1 MTIPMRTKTLRAA
14 VLLALAGPG
23 MAGAEQLLA
32 VDASAPASAP
42 RTGTIRLG
50 TATAPGGHTL
60 GINSQHLTRDGRPWL
75 PVMGEFHYSRSPAAS
90 WDAELA
96 KMKSAGIDVVASYII
111 WSHHEAQDGR
121 FDWTGNRDLRRFVQ
135 LAHKHG
141 LDVVVRVGPWSHAE
155 VRYGGF
161 PDWVVDAMPTRG
173 NDPTYLHYVER
184 FYREIGHQLD
194 GLLYKQ
200 GGPVIGAQIENEYNL
215 GGPGHGADHIR
226 TLKGLAVKAG
236 IDVPYYTVTGWDQ
249 TLYPSGEVTP
259 VFGGYPDEP
268 WATSTK
274 ELPPKETYAFRF
286 DTRVSGDLGAQTRAT
301 QQGTAET
308 DMADTPFLG
317 AEYGAGLPAMYR
329 RRTLVSPDDIAAML
343 PVQLGSG
350 VNLMGYYMFHGGR
363 NPVGGTTL
371 EESTKSGG
379 YNDVPAINYDFNA
392 PLGPDGQQRDVLAY
406 LRPFHWFLH
415 DFGSRLAP
423 MTVKKPDVVPKD
435 PADLGPPRWS
445 VRSHGDA
452 AFLFYDGHV
461 RQYPTPARQQV
472 RFALKL
478 PGGTVTLPRRP
489 VDLPA
494 GAYFAWPVNF
504 DMDGRRLTYATAQ
517 PLAKLDDGTW
527 VFAAQEGIP
536 VEFAFDGA
544 ARDCVQAARAH
555 VDATADAVVVDGITP
570 GLDAAFTLGCAGKA
584 AQKVLVLS
592 QAQARRAAIGTFA
605 GQRRLVLS
613 DAQAYFDGGRLVL
626 RSAGQ
631 PHVVAAVY
639 PQLAGKPPASA
650 ALKADARDG
659 VFQLL
664 AADLPA
670 RDVAVTVKPLRP
682 AQAARPVRIGGNAN
696 AAITPDPEAFGAS
709 AAWLLDVVG
718 KPAPAKD
725 VDSLLLD
732 IDFTGDV
739 ARLFDGTRM
748 VDDWY
753 YNGQRWQYDLAN
765 LAARRQG
772 SLTLTVLPLRADAP
786 IYLPREHRPDFG
798 GKPQLAEV
806 KAVKVVPVY
815 RVTIGR

>member
-1 MTIPMRTKTLRAA
+1 MKTLTRPTLLRTAL
-14 VLLALAGPG
+14 LLAFAGPG
-23 MAGAEQLLA
+23 MAGAEQLLT
-32 VDASAPASAP
+32 VDASAPAPDP
-42 RTGTIRLG
+42 RTGTIKLG
-50 TATAPGGHTL
+50 TAVAPGGHAL
-60 GINSQHLTRDGRPWL
+60 GINNQYLTRDGQPWL

-96 KMKSAGIDVVASYII
+96 KMKSAGIDIVASYII
-111 WSHHEAQDGR
+111 WNHHEATEGK
-121 FDWTGNRDLRRFVQ
+121 FDWSGNRDLRRFVQ

-173 NDPTYLHYVER
+173 NDPTYLRYVER
-184 FYREIGHQLD
+184 YYREIGRQLD

-215 GGPGHGADHIR
+215 GGPGRGAEHIR
-226 TLKGLAVKAG
+226 TLKGLALKAG

-286 DTRVSGDLGAQTRAT
+286 DTRVSGDLGAQTRAN

-308 DMADTPFLG
+308 DMDKTPFLG

-329 RRTLVSPDDIAAML
+329 RRTLVSADDIAAML

-392 PLGPDGQQRDVLAY
+392 PLGPDGQQRDVLAS

-415 DFGSRLAP
+415 DFGARLAP
-423 MTVKKPDVVPKD
+423 MTVRKPDVVPKD
-435 PADLGPPRWS
+435 PADLDTLRWS
-445 VRSHGDA
+445 VRSRGDS
-452 AFLFYDGHV
+452 AFLFYDGHI
-461 RQYPTPARQQV
+461 RQYPTPAREQV
-472 RFALKL
+472 RFAVKL
-478 PGGTVTLPRRP
+478 PGGTVTLPRKP

-504 DMDGRRLTYATAQ
+504 DMDGQRLTYATAQ
-517 PLAKLDDGTW
+517 PLAKLDNGTW
-527 VFAAQEGIP
+527 VFAAQDGVP
-536 VEFAFDGA
+536 VEFAFGA
-544 ARDCVQAARAH
+544 KARGCVQSQHAH
-555 VDATADAVVVDGITP
+555 VDESSDAVVVDGIRP
-570 GLDAAFTLGCAGKA
+570 GLDAAFTLRCDGKA
-584 AQKVLVLS
+584 PQSVIVLS
-592 QAQARRAAIGTFA
+592 QAQARQAAIGAFQ

-631 PHVVAAVY
+631 PHVRAAVY
-639 PQLAGKPPASA
+639 PPTPLKGAG
-650 ALKADARDG
+650 RDG
-659 VFQLL
+659 LFQVF
-664 AADLPA
+664 DTTLPA
-670 RDVAVTVKPLRP
+670 RDVAVTVKPLRD
-682 AQAARPVRIGGNAN
+682 AQPARPVRIGGNAN
-696 AAITPDPEAFGAS
+696 AAVQPDPEAFGAS
-709 AAWLLDVVG
+709 AAWLLDV
-718 KPAPAKD
+718 AAASRSKD
-725 VDSLLLD
+725 VDSLLLNV
-732 IDFTGDV
+732 DFTGDV

-753 YNGQRWQYDLAN
+753 YNGQRWQFDLGN
-765 LAARRQG
+765 LQAKRQG
-772 SLTLTVLPLRADAP
+772 PLTLTVLPLRADAP

-798 GKPQLAEV
+798 GKPQLAEL

-815 RVTIGR
+815 RVELGK

>member
-1 MTIPMRTKTLRAA
+1 MMTMTRPTLLRATL
-14 VLLALAGPG
+14 LLAFAGPG
-23 MAGAEQLLA
+23 MAGAEQLLT
-32 VDASAPASAP
+32 VDATAPAPDP
-42 RTGTIRLG
+42 RTGYIKLG
-50 TATAPGGHTL
+50 TAVAPGGHTL
-60 GINSQHLTRDGRPWL
+60 GINNQYLTRDGKPWL
-75 PVMGEFHYSRSPAAS
+75 PVMGEFHYTRSPAAS

-96 KMKSAGIDVVASYII
+96 KMKSAGIDIVASYII
-111 WSHHEAQDGR
+111 WNHHEANEGK
-121 FDWTGNRDLRRFVQ
+121 FDWSGNRDLRRFVQ

-173 NDPTYLHYVER
+173 NDPTYLRYVER
-184 FYREIGHQLD
+184 YYREIGRQLD

-215 GGPGHGADHIR
+215 GGPGRGAEHIR

-286 DTRVSGDLGAQTRAT
+286 DTRVSGDLGAQTRAS

-308 DMADTPFLG
+308 DMDQVPFLG

-329 RRTLVSPDDIAAML
+329 RRTLVSSDDIASML

-363 NPVGGTTL
+363 NPVASFSPSPTL

-392 PLGPDGQQRDVLAY
+392 PLGPDGQQRDVLAS

-415 DFGSRLAP
+415 DFGARLAP
-423 MTVKKPDVVPKD
+423 MTVRKPDVVPKD
-435 PADLGPPRWS
+435 PADLGPARWS
-445 VRSHGDA
+445 VRSRGDA
-452 AFLFYDGHV
+452 AFLFYDGHI
-461 RQYPTPARQQV
+461 RQYPTPAREQV
-472 RFALKL
+472 RFAVKL
-478 PGGTVTLPRRP
+478 PGGTVTLPRKP

-504 DMDGRRLTYATAQ
+504 DMDGQRLAYATAQ

-527 VFAAQEGIP
+527 VFAAQDGVP
-536 VEFAFDGA
+536 VEFAFGDK
-544 ARDCVQAARAH
+544 ARGCVQSERAH
-555 VDATADAVVVDGITP
+555 VDAGTNAVVVDGIQP
-570 GLDAAFTLGCAGKA
+570 GLDAAFTLRCPGSKPLT
-584 AQKVLVLS
+584 VLVLS
-592 QAQARRAAIGTFA
+592 QTQARQAAIGAFQ

-613 DAQAYFDGGRLVL
+613 EAQAYFDGGRLVL

-631 PHVVAAVY
+631 PHVRAAVY
-639 PQLAGKPPASA
+639 PATTLKSAG
-650 ALKADARDG
+650 RDG
-659 VFQLL
+659 LFQVF
-664 AADLPA
+664 DTTLPA
-670 RDVAVTVKPLRP
+670 RDVAVAVKPLRD
-682 AQAARPVRIGGNAN
+682 AQPARPVRIGGNAN
-696 AAITPDPEAFGAS
+696 AAVQPDPEAFGAS
-709 AAWLLDVVG
+709 AAWLLDVAAAG
-718 KPAPAKD
+718 RSKD

-753 YNGQRWQYDLAN
+753 YNGQRWQFDLAN
-765 LAARRQG
+765 LQAKRQG
-772 SLTLTVLPLRADAP
+772 PLTLTVLPLRADAP

-798 GKPQLAEV
+798 GKAQLAEL

-815 RVTIGR
+815 RVEIGK

>member
-1 MTIPMRTKTLRAA
+1 MMTMTRPTLLRAA
-14 VLLALAGPG
+14 LLLAFAGPA
-23 MAGAEQLLA
+23 MAGAEQLLT
-32 VDASAPASAP
+32 VDATAPAPDP
-42 RTGTIRLG
+42 RTGYVKLG
-50 TATAPGGHTL
+50 TAAAPGGHTL
-60 GINSQHLTRDGRPWL
+60 GINNQYLTRDGKPWL
-75 PVMGEFHYSRSPAAS
+75 PVMGEFHYTRSPAAS

-96 KMKSAGIDVVASYII
+96 KMKSAGIDIVASYII
-111 WSHHEAQDGR
+111 WNHHEAAEGK
-121 FDWTGNRDLRRFVQ
+121 FDWSGNRDLRRFVQ

-173 NDPTYLHYVER
+173 NDPTYLRFVER
-184 FYREIGHQLD
+184 YYREIGRQLD

-215 GGPGHGADHIR
+215 AGPGRGAEHIR

-286 DTRVSGDLGAQTRAT
+286 DTRVSGDLGAQTRAS

-308 DMADTPFLG
+308 DMDKTPFLG

-329 RRTLVSPDDIAAML
+329 RRTLVSSDDIASML

-392 PLGPDGQQRDVLAY
+392 PLGPDGQQRDVLAS

-415 DFGSRLAP
+415 DFGARLAP
-423 MTVKKPDVVPKD
+423 MTVRKPDVVPKD

-445 VRSHGDA
+445 VRSRGDA
-452 AFLFYDGHV
+452 AFLFYDGHI
-461 RQYPTPARQQV
+461 RQYPTPAREQV
-472 RFALKL
+472 RFVVKL
-478 PGGTVTLPRRP
+478 PGGTVTLPRQP

-504 DMDGRRLTYATAQ
+504 DLGDERGQRLTYATAQ
-517 PLAKLDDGTW
+517 PLAQLDDGTW
-527 VFAAQEGIP
+527 VFAAQDGVP
-536 VEFAFDGA
+536 VEFAFGEK
-544 ARDCVQAARAH
+544 ARGCVQAPHAH
-555 VDATADAVVVDGITP
+555 VDERAGAVVVDGIRP
-570 GLDAAFTLGCAGKA
+570 GLDAAFTLRCPGATPLT
-584 AQKVLVLS
+584 VLVLS
-592 QAQARRAAIGTFA
+592 QAQARQAAIGTFQ
-605 GQRRLVLS
+605 GRRRLVLS
-613 DAQAYFDGGRLVL
+613 EAQAYFDGGRLVL

-631 PHVVAAVY
+631 PHVRAAVY
-639 PQLAGKPPASA
+639 PSTTLQSAG
-650 ALKADARDG
+650 RDG
-659 VFQLL
+659 LFQVF
-664 AADLPA
+664 DTTLPTRA
-670 RDVAVTVKPLRP
+670 VAVAVKPLRD
-682 AQAARPVRIGGNAN
+682 AQPARPVRIGGNAN
-696 AAITPDPEAFGAS
+696 AAVQPDPEAFGAS
-709 AAWLLDVVG
+709 AAWLLDVG
-718 KPAPAKD
+718 AANRSKD

-753 YNGQRWQYDLAN
+753 YNGQRWQFDLGN
-765 LAARRQG
+765 LPQKRQG
-772 SLTLTVLPLRADAP
+772 PLTLTVLPLRADAP

-798 GKPQLAEV
+798 GKPQLAEL
-806 KAVKVVPVY
+806 KGVKVVPVY
-815 RVTIGR
+815 RVEIGK

>member
-1 MTIPMRTKTLRAA
+1 MTFTRPTLLRTAL
-14 VLLALAGPG
+14 LLACAGPG
-23 MAGAEQLLA
+23 MAGAEQLLT
-32 VDASAPASAP
+32 VDASGPTPEP
-42 RTGTIRLG
+42 RTGTIKLG
-50 TATAPGGHTL
+50 TAAAPGGHTL
-60 GINSQHLTRDGRPWL
+60 GINNQYLTRDGKPWL
-75 PVMGEFHYSRSPAAS
+75 PVMGEFHYSRSPAAG

-96 KMKSAGIDVVASYII
+96 KMKSAGIDIVATYII
-111 WSHHEAQDGR
+111 WNHHEASEGR
-121 FDWTGNRDLRRFVQ
+121 FDWSGNRDLRRFVQ
-135 LAHKHG
+135 LAHEHG
-141 LDVVVRVGPWSHAE
+141 LQVVVRVGPWSHAE

-184 FYREIGHQLD
+184 WYREIGRQLD

-215 GGPGHGADHIR
+215 AGPGRGAEHIR
-226 TLKGLAVKAG
+226 TLKELAVQAG

-268 WATSTK
+268 WAKSTT

-286 DTRVSGDLGAQTRAT
+286 DTRVSGDLGAQTRASR
-301 QQGTAET
+301 QGTAET
-308 DMADTPFLG
+308 DIDRTPFLG

-392 PLGPDGQQRDVLAY
+392 PLGPDGQQRPVLAA

-415 DFGSRLAP
+415 DFGARLAP
-423 MTVKKPDVVPKD
+423 MTVRKPDVVPKD

-445 VRSHGDA
+445 VRSRGDA
-452 AFLFYDGHV
+452 AFLFYAGHI
-461 RQYPTPARQQV
+461 RQYPTPARAQV
-472 RFALKL
+472 RFAVKL
-478 PGGTVTLPRRP
+478 PGGTVTLPHQP
-489 VDLPA
+489 IDLPA

-504 DMDGRRLTYATAQ
+504 DMDGHRLTYATAQ

-527 VFAAQEGIP
+527 VFAAQDGVP
-536 VEFAFDGA
+536 AEFAFGA
-544 ARDCVQAARAH
+544 KDRGCVRADRAH
-555 VDATADAVVVDGITP
+555 VDEAAGVVDGIRP
-570 GLDAAFTLGCAGKA
+570 GLDAAFTLRCPGQPALT
-584 AQKVLVLS
+584 VLVLS
-592 QAQARRAAIGTFA
+592 QAQARQAAIGTFQ
-605 GQRRLVLS
+605 GRRRLVLS

-626 RSAGQ
+626 RSPGE
-631 PHVVAAVY
+631 PHVRAAVY
-639 PQLAGKPPASA
+639 PPLAAVPKASA
-650 ALKADARDG
+650 ALKADGRDG
-659 VFQLL
+659 LFQVLE
-664 AADLPA
+664 ASLPA
-670 RDVAVTVKPLRP
+670 RDVPVAVTPLRA

-696 AAITPDPEAFGAS
+696 AAVAPDPEAFGAS
-709 AAWLLDVVG
+709 AAWQLDVG
-718 KPAPAKD
+718 TAARPKD

-739 ARLFDGTRM
+739 ARLFAGTRM

-753 YNGQRWQYDLAN
+753 YNGQRWQFDLGDLPAK
-765 LAARRQG
+765 RQG
-772 SLTLTVLPLRADAP
+772 PLTLTVLPLRADAP

-815 RVTIGR
+815 RVEIGR

>member
-1 MTIPMRTKTLRAA
+1 MTFTRPTLLRTAL
-14 VLLALAGPG
+14 LLAFAGPG
-23 MAGAEQLLA
+23 MAGAEQLLT
-32 VDASAPASAP
+32 VDASSPTPEP
-42 RTGTIRLG
+42 RTGYIKLG
-50 TATAPGGHTL
+50 TAVAPGGHTL
-60 GINSQHLTRDGRPWL
+60 GINNQYLTRDGKPWL

-96 KMKSAGIDVVASYII
+96 KMKSSGIDIVASYII
-111 WSHHEAQDGR
+111 WNHHEASEGK
-121 FDWTGNRDLRRFVQ
+121 FDWSGNRDLRRFVQ

-141 LDVVVRVGPWSHAE
+141 LQVVVRVGPWSHAE

-184 FYREIGHQLD
+184 WYREIGRQLD

-215 GGPGHGADHIR
+215 AGPGHGAEHIR
-226 TLKGLAVKAG
+226 TLKGLVVKAG

-268 WATSTK
+268 WAKSTK

-286 DTRVSGDLGAQTRAT
+286 DTRVSGDLGAQTRAS

-308 DMADTPFLG
+308 DIDRTPFLG

-392 PLGPDGQQRDVLAY
+392 PLGPDGQQRPVLAA

-415 DFGSRLAP
+415 DFGARLAP
-423 MTVKKPDVVPKD
+423 MTVRKPDVVPKD

-445 VRSHGDA
+445 VRSRGDA
-452 AFLFYDGHV
+452 AFLFYDGHI
-461 RQYPTPARQQV
+461 RQYPTPAREQA
-472 RFALKL
+472 RFAVKL
-478 PGGTVTLPRRP
+478 PGGTVTLPRKP
-489 VDLPA
+489 IDVPA

-504 DMDGRRLTYATAQ
+504 DMDGHRLTYATAQ

-527 VFAAQEGIP
+527 VFAAQDGVP
-536 VEFAFDGA
+536 AEFAFGA
-544 ARDCVQAARAH
+544 KDRGCLQAGRAH
-555 VDATADAVVVDGITP
+555 VDDIAGIVDGIQP
-570 GLDAAFTLGCAGKA
+570 GLDAAFTLRCPGDTPLT
-584 AQKVLVLS
+584 VLVLS
-592 QAQARRAAIGTFA
+592 QAQARQAAIGTFQ
-605 GQRRLVLS
+605 GRRRLVLS
-613 DAQAYFDGGRLVL
+613 AAQAYFDGGRLVL
-626 RSAGQ
+626 RSAGE
-631 PHVVAAVY
+631 PHVRAAVY
-639 PQLAGKPPASA
+639 PPLPALPKASA
-650 ALKADARDG
+650 ALKGDGRDG
-659 VFQLL
+659 LFQVLD
-664 AADLPA
+664 ASLPA
-670 RDVAVTVKPLRP
+670 RDVPVTVTPLRA
-682 AQAARPVRIGGNAN
+682 AQTARPVRIGGNAN
-696 AAITPDPEAFGAS
+696 AAVAPDPEAFGAS
-709 AAWLLDVVG
+709 AAWQLDVG
-718 KPAPAKD
+718 AAARPKD

-753 YNGQRWQYDLAN
+753 YNGQRWQFDLGN
-765 LAARRQG
+765 LATKRQG
-772 SLTLTVLPLRADAP
+772 PLTLTVLPLRADAP

-806 KAVKVVPVY
+806 NAVKVVPVY
-815 RVTIGR
+815 RVEIGR

>member
-1 MTIPMRTKTLRAA
+1 MMTFTRPTLLRAA
-14 VLLALAGPG
+14 VLLAFAGPG
-23 MAGAEQLLA
+23 MAGAEQLLT
-32 VDASAPASAP
+32 VDATAPAPDP
-42 RTGTIRLG
+42 RTGYIKLG

-60 GINSQHLTRDGRPWL
+60 GINNQYLTRDGKPWL
-75 PVMGEFHYSRSPAAS
+75 PVMGEFHYTRSPAAS

-96 KMKSAGIDVVASYII
+96 KMKSAGIDIVASYII
-111 WSHHEAQDGR
+111 WNHHEANEGK
-121 FDWTGNRDLRRFVQ
+121 FDWSGNRDLRRFVQ

-173 NDPTYLHYVER
+173 NDPTYLRYVER
-184 FYREIGHQLD
+184 YYREIGRQLD

-215 GGPGHGADHIR
+215 GGPGRGAEHIR

-286 DTRVSGDLGAQTRAT
+286 DTRVSGDLGAQTRAS

-308 DMADTPFLG
+308 DMDKTPFLG

-329 RRTLVSPDDIAAML
+329 RRTLVSADDIASML

-392 PLGPDGQQRDVLAY
+392 PLGPDGQQRDVLAS

-415 DFGSRLAP
+415 DFGTRLAP
-423 MTVKKPDVVPKD
+423 MTVRKPDVVPKD
-435 PADLGPPRWS
+435 PADLDTLRWS
-445 VRSHGDA
+445 VRSRGDA
-452 AFLFYDGHV
+452 AFLFYDGHI
-461 RQYPTPARQQV
+461 RQYPTPAREQV
-472 RFALKL
+472 RFAVKL
-478 PGGTVTLPRRP
+478 PGGTVTLPRKP

-504 DMDGRRLTYATAQ
+504 DLGDERGQRLTYATAQ
-517 PLAKLDDGTW
+517 PMAKLDDGTW
-527 VFAAQEGIP
+527 VFAAQDGVP
-536 VEFAFDGA
+536 VEFAFGDK
-544 ARDCVQAARAH
+544 ARGCVQSQRAH
-555 VDATADAVVVDGITP
+555 VDEGSGAVVVDGIQP
-570 GLDAAFTLGCAGKA
+570 GLDAAFTLRCPGAKPLT
-584 AQKVLVLS
+584 VLVLS
-592 QAQARRAAIGTFA
+592 QAQARQAAVGAFQ

-613 DAQAYFDGGRLVL
+613 EAQAYFDGGRLVL

-631 PHVVAAVY
+631 PHMRAAVY
-639 PQLAGKPPASA
+639 PATTLKSAG
-650 ALKADARDG
+650 RDG
-659 VFQLL
+659 LFQVF
-664 AADLPA
+664 DTTLPA
-670 RDVAVTVKPLRP
+670 RDVAVAVKPLRD
-682 AQAARPVRIGGNAN
+682 AQPARPVRIGGNAN
-696 AAITPDPEAFGAS
+696 AAVQPDPEAFGAS
-709 AAWLLDVVG
+709 AAWLLDV
-718 KPAPAKD
+718 AAANRSKD

-753 YNGQRWQYDLAN
+753 YNGQRWQFDLGN
-765 LAARRQG
+765 LPAKRQG
-772 SLTLTVLPLRADAP
+772 PLTLTVLPLRADAP
-786 IYLPREHRPDFG
+786 IYLPREARPDFG
-798 GKPQLAEV
+798 GKPQLAEL

-815 RVTIGR
+815 RVEIGK